1 MEFSNT
7 VKNHTDALD
16 VCNNTIKKLY
26 MQINVLEI
34 EKQKHLEMNANER
47 DDWNNKLLTERDGW
61 ASKLDTCVS
70 DLEKKKRDNKI
81 IADEVQKLREI
92 NKENLGKIKSIKE
105 ISSDAEEDKN
115 RMNDELIKVKKEM
128 TNLRNTFIK
137 EVDELGS
144 N

>member
-1 MEFSNT
+1 
-7 VKNHTDALD
+7 
-16 VCNNTIKKLY
+16 

-61 ASKLDTCVS
+61 ANKLDACVS

-92 NKENLGKIKSIKE
+92 NKENLCKIKSIKE
-105 ISSDAEEDKN
+105 ISGDAEEDKN
-115 RMNDELIKVKKEM
+115 RMKDELINVKKEM

>member
-1 MEFSNT
+1 
-7 VKNHTDALD
+7 
-16 VCNNTIKKLY
+16 
-26 MQINVLEI
+26 MQINMLEI

-47 DDWNNKLLTERDGW
+47 DDWNNKLLAERDGW
-61 ASKLDTCVS
+61 TNKLDVCRS

-92 NKENLGKIKSIKE
+92 NKENLCKIKSIKE
-105 ISSDAEEDKN
+105 ISNEAEEDKN
-115 RMNDELIKVKKEM
+115 IMSDELNKVKKEM